1 MIAVPM
7 AVSGV
12 GDYAGTYP
20 GDMYAPVTEPNAVSY
35 ALQPPSTAAPQ
46 QVAPLPTTVPLNAY
60 VATVSATPIASGA
73 TSAMALPAN
82 GCGCERPLRWYEIAS
97 AVALVVI
104 AIAVFRK

>member
-7 AVSGV
+7 AAGGV

-35 ALQPPSTAAPQ
+35 ALQPPSTAAPA
-46 QVAPLPTTVPLNAY
+46 QVAPSPTTVPLNTY
-60 VATVSATPIASGA
+60 VATVSPSAVVAPVAS
-73 TSAMALPAN
+73 SALLTN

-97 AVALVVI
+97 AIALVVI